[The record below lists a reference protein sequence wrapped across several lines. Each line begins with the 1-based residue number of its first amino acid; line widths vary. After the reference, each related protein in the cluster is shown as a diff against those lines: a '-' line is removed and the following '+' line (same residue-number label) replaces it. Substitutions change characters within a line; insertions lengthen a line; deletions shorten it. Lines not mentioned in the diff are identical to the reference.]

1 MQAPSQQIKLTVQ
14 LLIGLFLLLS
24 VQVAVGQ
31 YPDPPQI
38 MFKDLFAAVEMERIF
53 PDSKEFADAVPK
65 STPSDILALYHSE
78 KPRSQV
84 YLKRFVEEHF
94 ELPAEIVSVTAV
106 NNQVPIRQHIN
117 SLWNHLTH
125 NSAATVA
132 YSSLIALPASY
143 VVPGARFREVYYWD
157 TYFTMLGLAEDGR
170 QDLIRNLVRDFAF
183 LIDRYGHIPNG
194 NRSYYLS
201 RSQPPFFFKMVG
213 LLSQDDEAGAFAQYL
228 PELKKEYAFWMEGA
242 EGLRPGIA
250 HRHVVALPDGS
261 ILNRYWDDSDSARDE
276 SYWEDWTLAKTSGR
290 ESKQLFHDIRAAAE
304 SGWDFSSRWFAD
316 GRTLATIDTAEI
328 IPPDLN
334 SLLFGL
340 ENAIRLGCERTGDN
354 PCARDFSRRAMARRV
369 AVNKYLWDEG
379 AGCYLDYHYKLRQ
392 RIDRVSAATLYPLFV
407 GMSSD
412 HQASKVAKVVSKQLL
427 KPGGLAATNVNT
439 GQQWD
444 APNGW
449 APLQWI
455 AVAGLRRYQNPL
467 MAEEI
472 ACRWM
477 VNVSRVYRQAGKL
490 VEKYDVIA
498 ADRAGGGGEYPLQDG
513 FGWTNG
519 VVSKLIALYPKDSAY
534 SDVNQ
539 CPTVPE
545 SQ

>member
-1 MQAPSQQIKLTVQ
+1 MEGPGQRTRLTFQVV
-14 LLIGLFLLLS
+14 IGLFLLWS
-24 VQVAVGQ
+24 VSVAAGQ
-31 YPDPPQI
+31 DPVPPQT

-65 STPSDILALYHSE
+65 SAPSEILALYDSE
-78 KPRSQV
+78 KPRSRAE
-84 YLKRFVEEHF
+84 LKRFVEEHF
-94 ELPAEIVSVTAV
+94 ELPADTLSTAAV
-106 NNQVPIRQHIN
+106 NNQLPIREHIN
-117 SLWNHLTH
+117 SLWNHLTR
-125 NSAATVA
+125 SSTVSVS
-132 YSSLIALPASY
+132 YSSLMPLPLPY
-143 VVPGARFREVYYWD
+143 VVPGSRFREVYYWD
-157 TYFTMLGLAEDGR
+157 TYFTMLGLAESGR
-170 QDLIRNLVRDFAF
+170 QDLIRDMVRDFAF
-183 LIDRYGHIPNG
+183 LIDTYGHIPNG

-213 LLSQDDEAGAFAQYL
+213 LLSPGDEAAAFAQYL
-228 PELKKEYAFWMEGA
+228 PQLKKEYAFWMDGA
-242 EGLRPGIA
+242 TGLRPGTA
-250 HRHVVALPDGS
+250 RRHVVALPNGS
-261 ILNRYWDDSDSARDE
+261 VLNRYWDDSGNARDE

-290 ESKQLFHDIRAAAE
+290 ESRQLFHDIRSAAE

-316 GRTLATIDTAEI
+316 GRTLATIDASEI
-328 IPPDLN
+328 VPPDLN

-340 ENAIRLGCERTGDN
+340 ENAIRSGCKRAGDN
-354 PCARDFSRRAMARRV
+354 PCVRNFSRRATARRA
-369 AVNKYLWDEG
+369 AVNKYLWDE
-379 AGCYLDYHYKLRQ
+379 AGGRYLDYHYKLRK

-407 GMSSD
+407 GMASD
-412 HQASKVAKVVSKQLL
+412 RQASKVAKVVSRQLL

-455 AVAGLRRYQNPL
+455 AVAGLNRYRHPL

-490 VEKYDVIA
+490 VEKYDVITPE
-498 ADRAGGGGEYPLQDG
+498 RPGGGGEYPLQDG

-519 VVSKLIALYPKDSAY
+519 VMSKLMALYPKDSAF

-539 CPTVPE
+539 CAKPSV
-545 SQ
+545 Q